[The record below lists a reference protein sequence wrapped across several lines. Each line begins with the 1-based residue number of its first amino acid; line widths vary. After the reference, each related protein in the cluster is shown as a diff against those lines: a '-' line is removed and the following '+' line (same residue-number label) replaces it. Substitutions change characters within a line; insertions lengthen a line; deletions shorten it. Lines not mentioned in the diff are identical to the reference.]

1 MRTEQAGVK
10 AGSKAGGEAGSKAGG
25 EAGSKAGGKAGS
37 KAGGEAGSKAGGK
50 AGRVYNDVG
59 AASETDATSGS
70 QKGKGKKKKRPPPKC
85 GFCETIT
92 EKQCG
97 NYRRKGGACDEHL
110 QHRWLNGRFS
120 TSADWLEE
128 DEFIKWGHPTGRG
141 NWCRSC
147 HLLHKASFKEFPE
160 KKDLRKWQL
169 DSPSHDAEFKAAHK
183 AYVTVRRAGGVWK
196 PNEHPRTMFQQEI
209 GGRVRR
215 PYLIYP
221 DTAEGRKALWDR
233 K

>member
-1 MRTEQAGVK
+1 MRTEQAGGK

-70 QKGKGKKKKRPPPKC
+70 QKKKKKKKKKPPPKC

-92 EKQCG
+92 EQQCG
-97 NYRRKGGACDEHL
+97 NYGCKGGACDEHL

-120 TSADWLEE
+120 TRRYCPKCMEGPVQAYFGGPLLGYPEAAAGSYMSN
-128 DEFIKWGHPTGRG
+128 TGPI
-141 NWCRSC
+141 CR
-147 HLLHKASFKEFPE
+147 
-160 KKDLRKWQL
+160 
-169 DSPSHDAEFKAAHK
+169 
-183 AYVTVRRAGGVWK
+183 
-196 PNEHPRTMFQQEI
+196 
-209 GGRVRR
+209 
-215 PYLIYP
+215 
-221 DTAEGRKALWDR
+221 
-233 K
+233 